1 MFAYVLGNIGAQPYN
16 SINKKARTSF
26 REMRLSLHLQNL
38 RVLKPENSLNE
49 VRRAK
54 RDASIYYPA
63 HHNAQLNY
71 VV

>member
-1 MFAYVLGNIGAQPYN
+1 M
-16 SINKKARTSF
+16 
-26 REMRLSLHLQNL
+26 SLHLQNL
-38 RVLKPENSLNE
+38 RVLKPENPSNE

-71 VV
+71 CRINQFFI